1 MQNKAQ
7 HNQVRKFLAFTSIAL
22 LKQRSLPFSRPNAF
36 SIMILALDSNQN
48 TFHGHSYLPLD
59 ILSLRKAKADR
70 RDLREYK
77 RAQKSNH
84 QQ

>member
-7 HNQVRKFLAFTSIAL
+7 HNQVR
-22 LKQRSLPFSRPNAF
+22 
-36 SIMILALDSNQN
+36 NQN